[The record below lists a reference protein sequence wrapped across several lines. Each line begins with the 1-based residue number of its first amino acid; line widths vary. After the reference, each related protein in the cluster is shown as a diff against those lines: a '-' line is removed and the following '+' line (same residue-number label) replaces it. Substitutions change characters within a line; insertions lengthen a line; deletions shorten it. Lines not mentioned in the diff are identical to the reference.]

1 MGQARQ
7 GALIN
12 SVKCQDI
19 KEASSKKKKKNQV
32 FRIRVRIGL
41 VFNGLL
47 DPDPG
52 TLKTLKMFVFF
63 TLKED

>member
-19 KEASSKKKKKNQV
+19 KEASSKKIKKNKM